1 MVFANISIFIRIS
14 YICKLRINAI
24 IIDNR
29 MYLFNKG
36 MKRIILLAAALLVAF
51 AAFGQNPLPND
62 PEVRIGKLE
71 NGMTYYIRHNDKPAQ
86 RAEFYLATDVGAYQ
100 EEDDQ
105 DGLAHFLEHMCFNGT
120 KNFPGKALLEWLQ
133 SIGAEFG
140 RNINASTGF
149 EQTQY
154 MLNNIPIV
162 RESIIDSC
170 LLVMHDYSHFVTCD
184 PAEIDAERGVI
195 LEERRG
201 RRNAGWRMFE
211 KSLPYYFGDTPYAK
225 RTLIGGEEQL
235 KTFKYESLT
244 NFYKKWYNPDM
255 QAIVVIGDIN
265 VDQIENKIKTIF
277 SDIPAPEVPT
287 QKIEYKIPANEEPIF
302 GIITDAEATSSQIE
316 MLWRGEPLPKALN
329 NTDVAYMMDLVKG
342 YISIIMRER
351 FSDITS
357 KPDAPFISAS
367 FGIGKLCS
375 TCEAVSGNV
384 TFKDG
389 EALKAFHAYLTEI
402 EKLRRFGF
410 TEGEVL
416 RAKENILQAYDRA
429 VEAAA
434 TRKNAEFVR
443 PILNNFF
450 HNEPITTP
458 EIDQQLAQAI
468 CSQFSAP
475 VLNQMLPQL
484 LTEQNVLV
492 LFNGPEKEGLVNPT
506 ETELAE
512 VYAAAKNA
520 EIAPNAEESVNEPL
534 LDASLLAGSKVKK
547 EKTGIYGETVWT
559 LKNGVKVIVLPTEY
573 KKDQVIINL
582 SKDGG
587 RTLIATEDL
596 PSFEDNIWA
605 LFLRNTGVSKFSGT
619 TLPKMLAGKS
629 AGAQPYISSL
639 SHGISASS
647 TPKDLE
653 TAFQLMYLTFMDP
666 RFDENEF
673 QTGIQQI
680 QAVLPNIQN
689 DPDFQYQIE
698 KEKVFYNN
706 NPRVL
711 ALNDEL
717 LAKANLA
724 TIERVYR
731 ELFKDAAGAEVTI
744 VGNVDLSTLKP
755 LVEKY
760 IGSLPKGKKAT
771 DYNKDNCISVAEGQI
786 EKTVSLKMQTPKSTV
801 HQLYTAKLPF
811 DIKTGVALD
820 VANYIL
826 DMIYTKTIRE
836 EQGGT
841 YGVGSSLQGRRKPY
855 SRIDIHVLFTTN
867 AEQAEPL
874 SQIAIDELKKFAQN
888 GPTQEQ
894 FNMAIENLKKNL
906 PEKRISNSYWV
917 SALNHYYEY
926 GVDYDKE
933 CEAAINAITPE
944 DIKNILQAVLAKNN
958 FIEVTLAPQE

>member
-1 MVFANISIFIRIS
+1 MKIQKN
-14 YICKLRINAI
+14 
-24 IIDNR
+24 
-29 MYLFNKG
+29 
-36 MKRIILLAAALLVAF
+36 MKRIIITILAVF
-51 AAFGQNPLPND
+51 AVFTASAQQPQALPND
-62 PEVRIGKLE
+62 PEVRVGKLE
-71 NGMTYYIRHNDKPAQ
+71 NGLTYYIRHNDKPAD
-86 RAEFYLATDVGAYQ
+86 RAEFYLATDVGAFQ

-120 KNFPGKALLEWLQ
+120 KNFPGKNLLDWLQ

-211 KSLPYYFGDTPYAK
+211 KSLPYYFGDTPYSR

-244 NFYKKWYNPDM
+244 NFYRKWYNPDM
-255 QAIVVIGDIN
+255 QAIVVIGDID

-277 SDIPAPEVPT
+277 SDVPAPEVPT
-287 QKIEYKIPANEEPIF
+287 QKVEYKIPGNEEPIF
-302 GIITDAEATSSQIE
+302 GIITDKEATSSQIE
-316 MLWRGEPLPKALN
+316 MLWRGEPLPKQLN
-329 NTDVAYMMDLVKG
+329 NTDIAYMMDMVKA

-351 FSDITS
+351 FSDLTS

-367 FGIGKLCS
+367 FGIGKLCN

-384 TFKDG
+384 SFKDG
-389 EALKAFHAYLTEI
+389 EGLKAFQAYLTEV
-402 EKLRRFGF
+402 EKLKRYGF

-416 RAKENILQAYDRA
+416 RAKENILQAYERA

-450 HNEPITTP
+450 FNEPILTP
-458 EIDQQLAQAI
+458 EIDQQIAQAI
-468 CSQFSAP
+468 CGQLTAQ

-506 ETELAE
+506 EAELAE

-534 LDASLLAGSKVKK
+534 LDESLLKGSKIKK
-547 EKTGIYGETVWT
+547 EKKGIYGETVWT
-559 LKNGVKVIVLPTEY
+559 LKNGVKVVVLPTDY

-582 SKDGG
+582 SMDGG

-605 LFLRNTGVSKFSGT
+605 LFLRNCGVSKFSGT

-629 AGAQPYISSL
+629 AGASPFISNL

-647 TPKDLE
+647 TPKDIE
-653 TAFQLMYLTFMDP
+653 TALQLLYLTFTDP

-673 QTGIQQI
+673 QIGIQQI
-680 QAVLPNIQN
+680 KAVLPNIQN

-698 KEKVFYNN
+698 KDKIFYNN

-711 ALNDEL
+711 ALNEEL
-717 LAKANLA
+717 LEKANLA
-724 TIERVYR
+724 TIEKVYR
-731 ELFKDAAGAEVTI
+731 QLFKDAAGAEVTI
-744 VGNVDLSTLKP
+744 IGNVDLETLKP
-755 LVEKY
+755 LVQKY
-760 IGSLPKGKKAT
+760 LGSLPKGKKAT
-771 DYNKDNCISVAEGQI
+771 DWNKDNCISVAEGQI
-786 EKTVSLKMQTPKSTV
+786 EKTVNLKMETPKSTV
-801 HQLYTAKLPF
+801 HQLYTAYLPYN
-811 DIKTGVALD
+811 IKTGVTLD

-841 YGVGSSLQGRRKPY
+841 YGVGSSLQGRRKPVE
-855 SRIDIHVLFTTN
+855 RIDFHVLFTTN
-867 AEQAEPL
+867 VEQAELL
-874 SQIAIDELKKFAQN
+874 SQIAIDELKKFAEN

-906 PEKRISNSYWV
+906 PEKRISNSYWLSV
-917 SALNHYYEY
+917 LNHYYEY
-926 GVDYDKE
+926 GVDYNKE
-933 CEAAINAITPE
+933 YEAAINSVTPE
-944 DIKNILQAVLAKNN
+944 DVKNILQAVLAQKN
-958 FIEVTLAPQE
+958 FIEVTLAPKE

>member
-1 MVFANISIFIRIS
+1 MKRLFIFIA
-14 YICKLRINAI
+14 AI
-24 IIDNR
+24 
-29 MYLFNKG
+29 F
-36 MKRIILLAAALLVAF
+36 AAAV
-51 AAFGQNPLPND
+51 AFGQTPLPND
-62 PEVRIGKLE
+62 PEVRVGKLD
-71 NGMTYYIRHNDKPAQ
+71 NGMTYYIRHNDQPAQ

-100 EEDDQ
+100 EADDQ

-120 KNFPGKALLEWLQ
+120 KNFPGKGILDWLQ

-170 LLVMHDYSHFVTCD
+170 LLIMHDYSHFVTCD
-184 PAEIDAERGVI
+184 PVEIDAERGVI

-211 KSLPYYFGDTPYAK
+211 QSLPYYFGDTPYSR

-244 NFYKKWYNPDM
+244 NFYKKWYNPDL
-255 QAIVVIGDIN
+255 QAIVVIGDVD

-287 QKIEYKIPANEEPIF
+287 QKVMHKIPGNAEPIF
-302 GIITDAEATSSQIE
+302 GIITDKEATSSQIE
-316 MLWRGEPLPKALN
+316 LMWRGEPLPKELN
-329 NTDVAYMMDLVKG
+329 NTDVAYMVDMVKA

-357 KPDAPFISAS
+357 KPNAPFIGAQ
-367 FGIGKLCS
+367 FGIGKLCN

-389 EALKAFHAYLTEI
+389 EGLKAFNAFLLEV
-402 EKLRRFGF
+402 EKLRRYGF
-410 TEGEVL
+410 TEAEVT
-416 RAKENILQAYDRA
+416 RAKENILQAYERA

-450 HNEPITTP
+450 FNDPILTP
-458 EIDQQLAQAI
+458 EVDQQIAQAI
-468 CSQFSAP
+468 CGQLTAA

-484 LTEQNVLV
+484 LVEQNVLV
-492 LFNGPEKEGLVNPT
+492 LFNGPEKESLVNPT
-506 ETELAE
+506 EAELAE

-520 EIAPNAEESVNEPL
+520 EIAPNEEESVNEPL
-534 LDASLLAGSKVKK
+534 LDASKLKGAAVKK

-559 LKNGVKVIVLPTEY
+559 LKNGVKVVVLPTDY

-582 SKDGG
+582 SMDGG

-596 PSFEDNIWA
+596 PSFEDTIWK
-605 LFLRNTGVSKFSGT
+605 LFMRNCGLSKFSGSA
-619 TLPKMLAGKS
+619 LPKMLAGKS
-629 AGAQPYISSL
+629 AGANPFISNL
-639 SHGISASS
+639 THGISASS
-647 TPKDLE
+647 TPKDIE
-653 TAFQLMYLTFMDP
+653 TAFQLLYLTFTDP
-666 RFDENEF
+666 RFDSDEYEI
-673 QTGIQQI
+673 GLQQI
-680 QAVLPNIQN
+680 KAVLPNIQH
-689 DPDFQYQIE
+689 DPDFLFQAE
-698 KEKVFYNN
+698 KEKIFYNN

-711 ALNDEL
+711 SLSEEL
-717 LAKANLA
+717 VEKANIA
-724 TIERVYR
+724 TVERVYR

-744 VGNVDLSTLKP
+744 IGNVDLASLKP

-771 DYNKDNCISVAEGQI
+771 DWNADNCISVIKGQT
-786 EKTVSLKMQTPKSTV
+786 EKTVALKMETPKSTV
-801 HQLYTAKLPF
+801 HQLYTAYLPV
-811 DIKTGVALD
+811 DIKTNVTLD

-841 YGVGSSLQGRRKPY
+841 YGVGSALQGRRKPY
-855 SRIDIHVLFTTN
+855 SRIDVHVLFTTN
-867 AEQAEPL
+867 VEQAELL
-874 SQIAIDELKKFAQN
+874 SQIAIDELKKFAEN

-894 FNMAIENLKKNL
+894 FNMAMENIKKNL
-906 PEKRISNSYWV
+906 PEQRISNGYWL

-933 CEAAINAITPE
+933 YEAAINSVTPE
-944 DIKNILQAVLAKNN
+944 DIKNILQAILAENN
-958 FIEVTLAPQE
+958 FREVTLTPQE